1 MNYNMFL
8 LQFFPTAEESM
19 DYYNQK
25 RCIDG
30 KGLVL
35 PSQIVSLYH
44 LLQNVHCYSYK
55 IVKIADFLLSLVI
68 LRDMLN
74 ILSASWHTLTVK
86 SNQVVGTDILWH
98 PLFLL

>member
-74 ILSASWHTLTVK
+74 ILSAS
-86 SNQVVGTDILWH
+86 
-98 PLFLL
+98 